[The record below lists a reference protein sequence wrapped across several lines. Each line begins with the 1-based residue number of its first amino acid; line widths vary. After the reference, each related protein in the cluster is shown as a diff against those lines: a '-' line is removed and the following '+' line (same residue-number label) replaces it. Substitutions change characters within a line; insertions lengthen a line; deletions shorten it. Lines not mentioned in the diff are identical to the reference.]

1 MSRLNNM
8 LINMPNSKHIIF
20 RIDLNFLVMTL
31 SLLLWKSI
39 YAIFLLLQPHFSFFV
54 QHYQTMPQIQLCC
67 CGAKTCGPGKMY
79 HAAYL
84 GK

>member
-1 MSRLNNM
+1 M
-8 LINMPNSKHIIF
+8 LINLPNSKHIIF
-20 RIDLNFLVMTL
+20 RIDLNFLVTTL

-39 YAIFLLLQPHFSFFV
+39 YAIFLILWTHFFFFA
-54 QHYQTMPQIQLCC
+54 QHYQTMPQIQLSRCD
-67 CGAKTCGPGKMY
+67 AKTCGPGKMY